1 MQDNGYEKYAST
13 THMGVL
19 NYSIYN

>member
-1 MQDNGYEKYAST
+1 MQDNGYETYAST

-19 NYSIYN
+19 IYGIHH